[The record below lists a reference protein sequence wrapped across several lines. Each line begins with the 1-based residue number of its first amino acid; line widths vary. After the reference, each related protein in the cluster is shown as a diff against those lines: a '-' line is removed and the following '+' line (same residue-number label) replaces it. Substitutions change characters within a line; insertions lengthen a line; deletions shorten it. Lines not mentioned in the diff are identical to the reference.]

1 MYIYTLKNQRYS
13 LFLRVFYKLYLGLL
27 DYKFRN
33 LILCKLFLYSA
44 TSYEQQINY
53 L

>member
-1 MYIYTLKNQRYS
+1 MFIYTLKNQRYF
-13 LFLRVFYKLYLGLL
+13 FLRFFYKLYLGLL

-33 LILCKLFLYSA
+33 LILCKLFLYST